1 MSLRSVTADCVI
13 TNGEPASTYTVP
25 AGTIIDIDPGSA
37 LETAFSG
44 NLHTLTAGELA
55 AIQGG
60 TGPGAA
66 VSN

>member
-1 MSLRSVTADCVI
+1 
-13 TNGEPASTYTVP
+13 VP